1 MVPLAEIAEPKN
13 DYNLNIPRHID
24 SSEPEDL
31 QDLAAHLHGGI
42 PDRDLDLLTPY
53 WEAFPQLRA
62 QLFKPNRPGY
72 NDLTLDAGQV
82 QQAILDSPEF
92 QQFAAA
98 ARDLTAEWFAAHC
111 ETLTEIHAETRPAD
125 LIEEIS
131 EDLLTRFKPVALLDE
146 YDVYE
151 QLMEYWNDIM
161 HDDVF
166 LIMNDGW
173 LEAVKPRKAIQD
185 KERKLTETPDLVIGS
200 GRGAARYKMDL
211 IPPALIVA
219 RYFAVDQIKVDQ
231 LAAAADEAS
240 RAVEEYIEEHGGE
253 DSPLAEAMDDGKI
266 TRALA
271 TERLKKA
278 RYEGIDPE
286 EINALQHL
294 LKLYE
299 TEAGAKRAIKEAQAE
314 LDLDTLKQYGKLTKD
329 DVRTLVLDDKWQ
341 VTLVQRIAA
350 EVESLTL
357 SLVARVEELGDRY
370 SETVGALD
378 QAVAELETNVTRY
391 LAEMGVC

>member
-1 MVPLAEIAEPKN
+1 
-13 DYNLNIPRHID
+13 
-24 SSEPEDL
+24 
-31 QDLAAHLHGGI
+31 
-42 PDRDLDLLTPY
+42 
-53 WEAFPQLRA
+53 
-62 QLFKPNRPGY
+62 
-72 NDLTLDAGQV
+72 
-82 QQAILDSPEF
+82 
-92 QQFAAA
+92 
-98 ARDLTAEWFAAHC
+98 
-111 ETLTEIHAETRPAD
+111 
-125 LIEEIS
+125 
-131 EDLLTRFKPVALLDE
+131 
-146 YDVYE
+146 
-151 QLMEYWNDIM
+151 
-161 HDDVF
+161 
-166 LIMNDGW
+166 
-173 LEAVKPRKAIQD
+173 
-185 KERKLTETPDLVIGS
+185 
-200 GRGAARYKMDL
+200 
-211 IPPALIVA
+211 
-219 RYFAVDQIKVDQ
+219 
-231 LAAAADEAS
+231 
-240 RAVEEYIEEHGGE
+240 
-253 DSPLAEAMDDGKI
+253 MDDGKI